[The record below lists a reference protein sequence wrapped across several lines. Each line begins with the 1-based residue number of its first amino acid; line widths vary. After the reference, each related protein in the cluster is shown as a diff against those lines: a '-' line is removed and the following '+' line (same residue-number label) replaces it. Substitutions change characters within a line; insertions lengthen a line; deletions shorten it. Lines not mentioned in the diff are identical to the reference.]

1 MLSGVKIVIKTE
13 TKDIMLCFFAVTRY
27 FYLLRF
33 VFNSMF
39 ALLMARVC

>member
-1 MLSGVKIVIKTE
+1 MFCCV
-13 TKDIMLCFFAVTRY
+13 FFAVTRY
-27 FYLLRF
+27 FYLLRS